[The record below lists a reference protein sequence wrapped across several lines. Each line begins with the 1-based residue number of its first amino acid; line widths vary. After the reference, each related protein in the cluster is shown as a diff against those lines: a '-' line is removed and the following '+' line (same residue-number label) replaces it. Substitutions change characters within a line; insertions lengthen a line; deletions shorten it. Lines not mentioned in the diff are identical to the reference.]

1 MKLRATYLKA
11 RHLIF
16 PLLWLMVGPLAVKAS
31 AQPYGISA
39 RPAIGRFLNG
49 RLPPTPPEMSTSWS
63 TEVAFPGLTFSFPLG
78 LLPVPGTSNLVVWER
93 EGQVWSFAD
102 DPATTTRKLILN
114 ITNRCQGWMECGLLG
129 LAFHPGFV
137 TNRHMFVYYNWVPP
151 GTVVGGPDNT
161 PFHLNFETRNRL
173 ARFTLDEN
181 GVAIDSSEMVLI
193 DQRRHSLVKNGGGLF
208 FHPADGFLY
217 LSLGDDSSAT
227 VVLSQHLDLGLF
239 TGIVRIDVDQLG
251 GSISHPI
258 PRQPREGFTT
268 NYFIPNSNPFIG
280 SPDALEEYF
289 ALGLRNPHRM
299 TLDPPTGRIFI
310 GDVGA
315 EAREEI
321 NLIEPGE
328 SGLNFQWN
336 DIEGNAGDLTPPYP
350 GINRRP
356 FLDYAHSE
364 GVGKSVIGGYVYRGS
379 KFANELGGRYIFG
392 DNISRYIWMLNE
404 DTVPPTKTLLAVMPR
419 GPGPIAGNDYT
430 GISSFGIDQNGELYI
445 CQLSTI
451 GSQIYQLK
459 RNSTIT
465 GPDLPAR
472 LSDTGAFS
480 NLTTLAPITGLIPY
494 DVASPLWSDGAI
506 KSRWMAIPSTAQIT
520 FSTNG
525 EWSFPEGSV
534 FVKHFEL
541 AIDEQNPAV
550 RKRLETRLLVRDTNG
565 YVYGGTYKWRSDQS
579 DADLLTDGL
588 TETVTIATATGTRTQ
603 TWTYP
608 SRQDCLS
615 CHTAAAGVLGLK
627 TRQSNLDFHY
637 AATGVTDNQ
646 LRTWNHIG
654 LFAPAIDDSKLS
666 NYTHLVS
673 VTNTSASLDAR
684 VRSYLDANCA
694 HCHRPGGVRSSWDAR
709 FDTPLELQGIINGPV
724 VDTLNISGARVI
736 VPGDLS
742 RSIMHHRLGTLGST
756 KMPPLAKNILDEP
769 AIATLA
775 DWIKSIGQL
784 ELNAERTPD
793 GEVLLWYNAAPNQTF
808 VFESSSDMTAWTP
821 VSTNAPIAGRV
832 EHIETS
838 PTQSRRFFRA
848 RPQ

>member
-1 MKLRATYLKA
+1 MA
-11 RHLIF
+11 RSLIF
-16 PLLWLMVGPLAVKAS
+16 RLALVLVTAFVS
-31 AQPYGISA
+31 EALAQPYGMTT
-39 RPAIGRFLNG
+39 RPAVGRFLNDK
-49 RLPPTPPEMSTSWS
+49 LPPGPPQVSTSWS

-78 LLPVPGTSNLVVWER
+78 LLPVPGTTDLVVWER
-93 EGQVWSFAD
+93 EGQVWTFGN
-102 DPATTTRKLILN
+102 DPAATTRKLILN

-129 LAFHPGFV
+129 LAFHPGFA

-173 ARFTLDEN
+173 SRFTLDAD
-181 GVAIDSSEMVLI
+181 GVAIDSSELVLI

-208 FHPADGFLY
+208 FHPTDGFLY

-227 VVLSQHLDLGLF
+227 VILSQRLDLGLF
-239 TGIVRIDVDQLG
+239 TGVVRIDVDQRG
-251 GSISHPI
+251 GGISHPI

-268 NYFIPNSNPFIG
+268 NYFIPNNNPFVG
-280 SPDALEEYF
+280 LPDALEEYF

-321 NLIEPGE
+321 DVIEPGE
-328 SGLNFQWN
+328 FGLNFQWN
-336 DIEGNAGDLTPPYP
+336 ELEGLDGDLTPPYP

-356 FLDYAHSE
+356 LLDYAHSE

-379 KFANELGGRYIFG
+379 KFASELGGKYIFG

-404 DTVPPTKTLLAVMPR
+404 DTTPPTKTLLAVMPR
-419 GPGPIAGNDYT
+419 GPGPVAGNDYT
-430 GISSFGIDQNGELYI
+430 GISSFGIDQDGELYI

-451 GSQIYQLK
+451 GSQIYRLK
-459 RNSTIT
+459 RDSTVT
-465 GPDLPAR
+465 GPDMPAR

-480 NLTTLAPITGLIPY
+480 NLATLAPAAGLIPY
-494 DVASPLWSDGAI
+494 DVASPLWSDGSV
-506 KSRWMAIPSTAQIT
+506 KFRWMAIPSSSQIS

-541 AIDEQNPAV
+541 GIDEQNPAA

-565 YVYGGTYKWRSDQS
+565 YVYGGTYKWRGDQS
-579 DADLLTDGL
+579 DADLLVSGL
-588 TETVTIATATGTRTQ
+588 TEAVTIATATGTRTQ

-615 CHTAAAGVLGLK
+615 CHTVPAGGVLGLK
-627 TRQSNLDFHY
+627 TRQSNRDFGY

-646 LRTWNHIG
+646 LRTWSHIG
-654 LFAPAIDDSKLS
+654 LLSPAIEESQIS
-666 NYTHLVS
+666 SYPRLVN
-673 VTNTSASLDAR
+673 VTNTSASLDIR

-736 VPGDLS
+736 VPGDLA
-742 RSIMHHRLGTLGST
+742 RSILHHRLGSLSTT
-756 KMPPLAKNILDEP
+756 KMPPLAKNILDAA
-769 AIATLA
+769 AITTVT
-775 DWIKSIGQL
+775 DWINSL
-784 ELNAERTPD
+784 DYWNLNAERTPN
-793 GEVLLWYNAAPNQTF
+793 GGVLMWFDAAPNQTF
-808 VFESSSDMTAWTP
+808 VIEASPDLTAWTP
-821 VSTNAPIAGRV
+821 LSTNAPVAGHV
-832 EHIETS
+832 EHLESS
-838 PTQSRRFFRA
+838 PASSRRFFRA
-848 RPQ
+848 RPQLANP